1 MATVDTEL
9 QKTNGQLFIQRVI
22 LGGTSPSRTTLSGV
36 MSIVTEQR
44 KGKGVWALPC
54 HTHAE
59 GGALSASTCLRA
71 DDGGP
76 ALSWGGR
83 CDAMTL
89 L

>member
-1 MATVDTEL
+1 
-9 QKTNGQLFIQRVI
+9 
-22 LGGTSPSRTTLSGV
+22 

-59 GGALSASTCLRA
+59 GGALLASTCLRA

>member
-1 MATVDTEL
+1 MDTEL
-9 QKTNGQLFIQRVI
+9 QKTNGQQFIQRVI
-22 LGGTSPSRTTLSGV
+22 LGGTSAPKTTLSGV
-36 MSIVTEQR
+36 MCIVMEQS
-44 KGKGVWALPC
+44 KGKGVWALPY

-59 GGALSASTCLRA
+59 GGALLASTCLRA
-71 DDGGP
+71 DDRGP